1 MRHWAKGIA
10 DSIHDQL
17 SSKWILDRNVN
28 HNWDREH
35 TCAKCD
41 GSRLTEVLGT
51 VYASSNEIFIFIFIS
66 LVFVSWIETNFLKL
80 KDLSIGERV
89 FSSGVQFYKRTS
101 YVLRRMIFEVFFN
114 AKRVIKHGRYRVGNE
129 YSVKHIRHIFNRF
142 ERIRWD
148 ARWNNV
154 TLIVDRVYGPMNLL
168 FNNRYVH
175 FFFLFLHKHLSTRI
189 NRISF
194 TILSNRKKVEIH
206 DLGVSFISRKII
218 CKKRGFIFSFLKCQ
232 YRAITIIF
240 TFKNSVLM
248 GKKKEK
254 GNNTCFTKISR
265 NSVQHL

>member
-1 MRHWAKGIA
+1 MKEFFLVVYNFTRG
-10 DSIHDQL
+10 
-17 SSKWILDRNVN
+17 RNDV
-28 HNWDREH
+28 
-35 TCAKCD
+35 
-41 GSRLTEVLGT
+41 
-51 VYASSNEIFIFIFIS
+51 
-66 LVFVSWIETNFLKL
+66 
-80 KDLSIGERV
+80 
-89 FSSGVQFYKRTS
+89 S

-148 ARWNNV
+148 IRWNNV
-154 TLIVDRVYGPMNLL
+154 TLIVGRVYGPMNLL

-194 TILSNRKKVEIH
+194 TILSNRKKVETH

-218 CKKRGFIFSFLKCQ
+218 CKKRGFIFSFLNCQ

-240 TFKNSVLM
+240 TFKNPVLM

>member
-80 KDLSIGERV
+80 KDPSIGERV

-148 ARWNNV
+148 AR
-154 TLIVDRVYGPMNLL
+154 
-168 FNNRYVH
+168 
-175 FFFLFLHKHLSTRI
+175 
-189 NRISF
+189 
-194 TILSNRKKVEIH
+194 
-206 DLGVSFISRKII
+206 
-218 CKKRGFIFSFLKCQ
+218 
-232 YRAITIIF
+232 
-240 TFKNSVLM
+240 
-248 GKKKEK
+248 
-254 GNNTCFTKISR
+254 
-265 NSVQHL
+265 

>member
-1 MRHWAKGIA
+1 MKEFFLVVYNFTRG
-10 DSIHDQL
+10 
-17 SSKWILDRNVN
+17 RNDVI
-28 HNWDREH
+28 
-35 TCAKCD
+35 CP
-41 GSRLTEVLGT
+41 
-51 VYASSNEIFIFIFIS
+51 SSN
-66 LVFVSWIETNFLKL
+66 
-80 KDLSIGERV
+80 DLWS
-89 FSSGVQFYKRTS
+89 
-101 YVLRRMIFEVFFN
+101 FFN

-175 FFFLFLHKHLSTRI
+175 FFFLFLFLRKHLSTRI

-218 CKKRGFIFSFLKCQ
+218 CKKRGFIFSFLNCQ

-240 TFKNSVLM
+240 TFKNPVLM